1 MKQIQRGAALLTVLA
16 LLCTLTLPAA
26 AASDTVT
33 IATVQDL
40 IDFSKQCTRDTWSQG
55 ITVELT
61 ADLDL
66 SGSDFT
72 PVPIFQGTFHGNS
85 HTISGFSFEKKGSK
99 TGLFRTLT
107 ASAVVEDLTV
117 EGDLAP
123 QGSAS
128 QAGLLVGE
136 NYGTVSRC
144 AAQGSVSGQEDIGG
158 LVGLNGESGCHS
170 VLHQRCRCHRRDQRG
185 RHYRAEPGHG
195 GEQLQH
201 RRNQHPGRPGDSH
214 QCGRYRWPVPRDH
227 PGLHQLRRGRLSARG
242 LQHGRH
248 RGSSVWGDLQLLQ
261 HRSHPGP

>member
-123 QGSAS
+123 QGSG
-128 QAGLLVGE
+128 QPGGPAGGRKL
-136 NYGTVSRC
+136 RH
-144 AAQGSVSGQEDIGG
+144 GQP
-158 LVGLNGESGCHS
+158 LC
-170 VLHQRCRCHRRDQRG
+170 
-185 RHYRAEPGHG
+185 
-195 GEQLQH
+195 
-201 RRNQHPGRPGDSH
+201 RPGLRVRA
-214 QCGRYRWPVPRDH
+214 GRYRRSGWPE
-227 PGLHQLRRGRLSARG
+227 RRERLPFSPAPA
-242 LQHGRH
+242 LPL
-248 RGSSVWGDLQLLQ
+248 S
-261 HRSHPGP
+261 PA

>member
-33 IATVQDL
+33 IATVQDFTN
-40 IDFSKQCTRDTWSQG
+40 FSKQCTRDTWSQG

-72 PVPIFQGTFHGNS
+72 PVPIFQGSFHGNG
-85 HTISGFSFEKKGSK
+85 HTISGFSFKKKGSK

-123 QGSAS
+123 QGPPARRACWWEKITARSA
-128 QAGLLVGE
+128 AVPP
-136 NYGTVSRC
+136 
-144 AAQGSVSGQEDIGG
+144 
-158 LVGLNGESGCHS
+158 
-170 VLHQRCRCHRRDQRG
+170 
-185 RHYRAEPGHG
+185 RAPC
-195 GEQLQH
+195 
-201 RRNQHPGRPGDSH
+201 PGRKI
-214 QCGRYRWPVPRDH
+214 
-227 PGLHQLRRGRLSARG
+227 SA
-242 LQHGRH
+242 
-248 RGSSVWGDLQLLQ
+248 VWLA
-261 HRSHPGP
+261 